1 MGILCLRWGVGG
13 SMDLGA
19 RQVQHSR
26 QVLRQAHGLPAVI
39 EGVQVG
45 GEEDAVSFEE
55 KLDAHGHV
63 VCRQQM
69 GTVSDGR
76 HRAQR

>member
-1 MGILCLRWGVGG
+1 MRILRLQWGVGG
-13 SMDLGA
+13 NMDLGA

-39 EGVQVG
+39 EGVQVR

-63 VCRQQM
+63 VCRRQM

-76 HRAQR
+76 HRALG